1 MLRFFRQIRQIRQ
14 KLIQQENMRKY
25 VWYALGEILL
35 VMIGIL
41 LALQVNN
48 WNEQRKAEQVSE
60 ATIQKLHV
68 ELEEAKIE
76 VKESLEVNKMFL
88 NWSDQYLNSASYTD
102 SLKANPSRI
111 FRLISS
117 ASVTLDLPVLQQEL
131 SSEQLI
137 SNKNELSLKLRHVK
151 NEYEKSTSV
160 QLTANDLWNQNV
172 VGYFIDRQMLV
183 EFNAWMRGNKYN
195 EEAVINLMYDVDYKN
210 LVALVNSITIQ
221 YIVIYERLLGHIDEI
236 IEHIE
241 TMN

>member
-1 MLRFFRQIRQIRQ
+1 MEQNKVRTYL
-14 KLIQQENMRKY
+14 L
-25 VWYALGEILL
+25 YAIGEIAL

-48 WNEQRKAEQVSE
+48 WNEERKADQVSE
-60 ATIQKLHV
+60 TTIQKLVV
-68 ELEEAKIE
+68 ELEEAKVE
-76 VKESLEVNKMFL
+76 VEESLVVNKMFL
-88 NWSDQYLNSASYTD
+88 NWSNQYLNSESYTD
-102 SLKANPSRI
+102 SLKTNPSRI

-131 SSEQLI
+131 GSEQLI
-137 SNKNELSLKLRHVK
+137 SDKNELSLKLRHIK

-160 QLTANDLWNQNV
+160 QSTADDLWNENV

-210 LVALVNSITIQ
+210 LVALVNSVTIQ
-221 YIVIYERLLGHIDEI
+221 YIVIYEKLLGHIDET
-236 IEHIE
+236 IELIE
-241 TMN
+241 AGN

>member
-1 MLRFFRQIRQIRQ
+1 MEQ
-14 KLIQQENMRKY
+14 NNVRKY
-25 VWYALGEILL
+25 LLYAIGEIAL

-48 WNEQRKAEQVSE
+48 WNEERKADQVSE
-60 ATIQKLHV
+60 VTIQKLVV
-68 ELEEAKIE
+68 ELEEAKVE
-76 VKESLEVNKMFL
+76 VEESLVVNKMFL
-88 NWSDQYLNSASYTD
+88 NWSDQYLNSESYTD
-102 SLKANPSRI
+102 SLKTNPSRI

-131 SSEQLI
+131 GSEQLI
-137 SNKNELSLKLRHVK
+137 SDKNELSLKLRHIK

-160 QLTANDLWNQNV
+160 QSTADDLWNENV

-210 LVALVNSITIQ
+210 LVALVNSVTIQ
-221 YIVIYERLLGHIDEI
+221 YIVIYEKLLEHIDET
-236 IEHIE
+236 IELIE
-241 TMN
+241 AGN